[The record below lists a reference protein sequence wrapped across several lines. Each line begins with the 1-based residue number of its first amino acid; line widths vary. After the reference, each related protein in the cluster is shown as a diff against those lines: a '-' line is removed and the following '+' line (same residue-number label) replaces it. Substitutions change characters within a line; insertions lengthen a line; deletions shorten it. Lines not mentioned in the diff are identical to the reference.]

1 MNSLP
6 GLRGWGRSN
15 DRRTEEEGTEMQEA
29 APPVESRRESLL
41 NQLENPGLTRAEI
54 DKIKLKLEVLDAQEA

>member
-1 MNSLP
+1 
-6 GLRGWGRSN
+6 
-15 DRRTEEEGTEMQEA
+15 MQDEA
-29 APPVESRRESLL
+29 PVKDRRESLL